1 MAADL
6 DAYRPNTVDP
16 ATLADL
22 EKAWQEYIPVLDPLM
37 AYGDKL
43 DFDGYGKYRDAHA
56 LAPSKAADTAVKT
69 LIQKE
74 EERARTLAAEARAR
88 ADRARLL
95 LIVAVTLTLVA
106 ASLAAWLLAKSILKP
121 LQSIVR
127 TLEATAAGDLTAR
140 VDVHGRDEI
149 AQVGDSLNHTT
160 AALQATIQQ
169 VRSNATVAQLGT
181 SSAEIGE
188 VIKSITSIA
197 EQTNLLALN
206 ATIEAARA
214 GEAGK
219 GFAVVANEVKD
230 LAQETSK
237 ATEDIGRRV
246 DAIQADTEAAVQA
259 IGEIA
264 AIIAQINDTQATIA
278 SAVEEQTATTNE
290 MGRNVTDAAQGAGS
304 IAREVS
310 VAAESAKSSE
320 STARTTAEAAEHM
333 ADPCVS
339 G

>member
-1 MAADL
+1 MPSVSVMAPTHPAEKRSGLADGLTRWSIRSRLVAMIGAILLAMAVLGAISVTSLSGIARTSDEVIDKSVVPIAQLSSIRASMKDIRLGTLNYVTSTDPKSKAAQKANKEKAQERLAADL

-22 EKAWQEYIPVLDPLM
+22 EKAWQEYVPVLDPLM

-74 EERARTLAAEARAR
+74 EERARSLAAEARAR

-140 VDVHGRDEI
+140 VDVHGRTRSPRSVT
-149 AQVGDSLNHTT
+149 ASTT
-160 AALQATIQQ
+160 PPPLSRPRSSRSAPTLPSSTRPPTNSDAPPRTCAAAWRRRARRSTPSTPRPMRCPATWTL
-169 VRSNATVAQLGT
+169 SPP
-181 SSAEIGE
+181 E
-188 VIKSITSIA
+188 
-197 EQTNLLALN
+197 
-206 ATIEAARA
+206 
-214 GEAGK
+214 
-219 GFAVVANEVKD
+219 
-230 LAQETSK
+230 
-237 ATEDIGRRV
+237 RR
-246 DAIQADTEAAVQA
+246 
-259 IGEIA
+259 
-264 AIIAQINDTQATIA
+264 
-278 SAVEEQTATTNE
+278 
-290 MGRNVTDAAQGAGS
+290 R
-304 IAREVS
+304 
-310 VAAESAKSSE
+310 
-320 STARTTAEAAEHM
+320 
-333 ADPCVS
+333 
-339 G
+339 